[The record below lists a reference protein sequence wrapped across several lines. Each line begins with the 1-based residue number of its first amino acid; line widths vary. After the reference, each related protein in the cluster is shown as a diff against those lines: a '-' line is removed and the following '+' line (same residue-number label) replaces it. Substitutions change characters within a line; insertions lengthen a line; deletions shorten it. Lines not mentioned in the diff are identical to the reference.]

1 MSDEVLQAQL
11 DIDAPPAKV
20 WALISDLS
28 LMPRWSPQCRVMKA
42 FGPLRVGTKTVNL
55 NRRKLTYW
63 PTTCRVTELEP
74 EKKLAFRVNE
84 NNTVW
89 SYELEPTS
97 TGTRVVETRRAD
109 DGIKP
114 ASNFVVDKMF
124 GGVPNFERE
133 LVDGMNASLRR
144 LKAAAEGRR
153 EP

>member
-1 MSDEVLQAQL
+1 
-11 DIDAPPAKV
+11 
-20 WALISDLS
+20 
-28 LMPRWSPQCRVMKA
+28 MKT
-42 FGPLRVGTKTVNL
+42 FGPLRVGTRTVNL

-63 PTTCRVTELEP
+63 PTTARVTELQP
-74 EKKLAFRVNE
+74 EKKLAFRINE

-89 SYELEPTS
+89 SYELAPTP

-133 LVDGMNASLRR
+133 LVEGMNASLRR